1 MASSKNKMTSG
12 NEKRNVEADLSD
24 QDEDNSIPIE
34 ALIGQEISVSDNSS
48 SLAKKVGSLVL
59 TSLVR

>member
-1 MASSKNKMTSG
+1 MTSG